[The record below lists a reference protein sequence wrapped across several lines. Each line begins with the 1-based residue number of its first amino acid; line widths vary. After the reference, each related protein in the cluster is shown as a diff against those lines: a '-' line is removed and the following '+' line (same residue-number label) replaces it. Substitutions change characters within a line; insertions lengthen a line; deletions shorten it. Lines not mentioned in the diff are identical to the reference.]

1 MRHFSTLRNLLGFDR
16 QALAQ
21 WLLENGEKP
30 YRAEQIL
37 AWAHRARCTDWQEMT
52 NISKTLRQKLAN
64 HFTIEALP
72 LVSELVAVDGTCK
85 WLFDV
90 GQEAIETVFIPEDD
104 RNTLCVSIQ
113 VGCTVECAFCAT
125 GKAGFSRNLKAAEV
139 IAQVWF
145 ANERMSAKGQQA
157 VTNVVFMGM
166 GEPLL
171 NLEALLPALSLLT
184 DPYAYGLSRR
194 HVTVSTSGFVPGI
207 DALSESAL
215 PVALAISLHAPDDP
229 LRSKLVPMN
238 RKYPLPV
245 LLDAC
250 RRYIAV
256 APRNEILFEYIL
268 LQGVNDTLEQ
278 ARKLALLLSSFPCK
292 VNLIPFN
299 SFAGS
304 HWAAPQWENTLKFQA
319 FLKNKGIFTT
329 VRKRRGDEVVAACG
343 QLSGQFQDRTKRAE
357 RSSLHL

>member
-1 MRHFSTLRNLLGFDR
+1 MHHFSTLRNLLGLDR

-52 NISKTLRQKLAN
+52 NISKPLRQKLAN
-64 HFTIEALP
+64 HFIIEALP
-72 LVSELVAVDGTCK
+72 LLSESVAADGTCK

-125 GKAGFSRNLKAAEV
+125 GKAGFSRNLTVAEV

-145 ANERMSAKGQQA
+145 ANERMAAKGQQA

-171 NLEALLPALSLLT
+171 NLDALLPALSLLT

-194 HVTVSTSGFVPGI
+194 HVTVSTSGFIPGM
-207 DALSESAL
+207 DALGKSAL
-215 PVALAISLHAPDDP
+215 PVALAVSLHAPDDT

-238 RKYPLPV
+238 RKYPLAV

-256 APRNEILFEYIL
+256 APRNELLFEYVL
-268 LQGVNDTLEQ
+268 LQDINDSLAHAE
-278 ARKLALLLSSFPCK
+278 KLAKLLSPLACK

-299 SFAGS
+299 PFVGS
-304 HWAAPQWENTLKFQA
+304 SFQA
-319 FLKNKGIFTT
+319 PPWEQTLAFQSFLKNKGIFTS

-343 QLSGQFQDRTKRAE
+343 QLSGQVQDRTKRTE
-357 RSSLHL
+357 RNRLSL

>member
-1 MRHFSTLRNLLGFDR
+1 LDR
-16 QALAQ
+16 QLLAH
-21 WLLENGEKP
+21 WLIEQDEKP

-37 AWAHRARCTDWQEMT
+37 AWVHRYRCTDWEAMT
-52 NISKTLRQKLAN
+52 NISKALRQKLKD
-64 HFTIEALP
+64 HFIIEPLP
-72 LVSELVAVDGTCK
+72 LISESVASDGTRK

-90 GQEAIETVFIPEDD
+90 GQEAIETVLIPEDD

-125 GKAGFSRNLKAAEV
+125 GKAGFSRNLTTAEV
-139 IAQVWF
+139 IGQIWF
-145 ANERMSAKGQQA
+145 ANARMATQKNAQF

-171 NLEALLPALSLLT
+171 NLEALLPALALLI

-207 DALSESAL
+207 NLLAQSPL
-215 PVALAISLHAPDDP
+215 PVSLAISLHAPDDD

-238 RKYPLPV
+238 RKYPLAI
-245 LLDAC
+245 LLEAC
-250 RRYIAV
+250 KRYLTV
-256 APRNEILFEYIL
+256 APRNELLFEYVL
-268 LQGVNDTLEQ
+268 LQDINDSLAHAE
-278 ARKLALLLSSFPCK
+278 KLVRLLSSLACK

-299 SFAGS
+299 PFAGS
-304 HWAAPQWENTLKFQA
+304 SLRAPPWEQTLAFQA

-329 VRKRRGDEVVAACG
+329 VRKQRGDDVVAACG
-343 QLSGQFQDRTKRAE
+343 QLSGQFRDKTKRTA
-357 RSSLHL
+357 RRATLDL